1 MTNQIK
7 KVCVCR
13 RLKLAQVGHKEYGRK
28 SLYGQALNADTSL
41 LRTVFRVPVGNVRPH
56 IFFKF
61 NPLNTDT
68 FYRPPLVSVLTAFDC
83 TVLERTD
90 GRSRALYPPNQG

>member
-1 MTNQIK
+1 MQVRHK
-7 KVCVCR
+7 K
-13 RLKLAQVGHKEYGRK
+13 YSRK

-41 LRTVFRVPVGNVRPH
+41 LRTVFLVPVGNVRPH

-68 FYRPPLVSVLTAFDC
+68 FYRSPLVSVLTVFDC
-83 TVLERTD
+83 TVLDRTD
-90 GRSRALYPPNQG
+90 GPRRALYPPNQG